1 MGLTCD
7 FSSAHALPAP
17 YKIYTN
23 KIRCIMSQNHPLPR
37 LILAFVAGF
46 LSVLL
51 FHQLALLLLHSIGF
65 APAKLTAYAIETT
78 RPFGIPRVWSLAFW
92 GGVWGIVLVLFV
104 SFFRQGLG
112 IWGTALL
119 FGAIA
124 PSLVSWFIAMP
135 LRGEPVGGGW
145 QPNGIATALIL
156 NGLWQTTQHQWF
168 RVGRTRKNSPL
179 EVSCQLSVDS

>member
-1 MGLTCD
+1 
-7 FSSAHALPAP
+7 
-17 YKIYTN
+17 
-23 KIRCIMSQNHPLPR
+23 MSQNHPLPR

-156 NGLWQTTQHQWF
+156 NGLWGLGTILLY
-168 RVGRTRKNSPL
+168 RLIS
-179 EVSCQLSVDS
+179 LSVLGRKRRSTSGLESGERERIRH